1 MSDFAKFC
9 PKCYAFFHDPDSFA
23 KHVET
28 CGVAKKNAVKE
39 TAGKTADS
47 RQRTAAEKKATDR
60 KRQTAAEKNQEQ
72 GVRSQSTEH
81 TNEQNGAGNESP
93 DSLSPDVSSAVS
105 TEGSVPSA
113 DSAPKA
119 KSPKFKT

>member
-9 PKCYAFFHDPDSFA
+9 PKCYAFFSDPDLFA

-39 TAGKTADS
+39 TAGKTAD
-47 RQRTAAEKKATDR
+47 R

-72 GVRSQSTEH
+72 GVRSPSTEH

-93 DSLSPDVSSAVS
+93 DSLSPDASSAAVCNLPPAVS
-105 TEGSVPSA
+105 TEGS
-113 DSAPKA
+113 A

>member
-9 PKCYAFFHDPDSFA
+9 PKCYTFFSDPDLFA

-28 CGVAKKNAVKE
+28 CGVAKKTTN
-39 TAGKTADS
+39 G
-47 RQRTAAEKKATDR
+47 RQQSEPDRRTVAEKKTTDR
-60 KRQTAAEKNQEQ
+60 KRQTAAEKSQEQ
-72 GVRSQSTEH
+72 GVRSPSTEH

-93 DSLSPDVSSAVS
+93 DSLSPDTSPAVS
-105 TEGSVPSA
+105 AEGGT
-113 DSAPKA
+113 

>member
-9 PKCYAFFHDPDSFA
+9 PKCYTFFSDPDLFA

-28 CGVAKKNAVKE
+28 CGVAKKA
-39 TAGKTADS
+39 ADGK
-47 RQRTAAEKKATDR
+47 QQAATEKKTDR
-60 KRQTAAEKNQEQ
+60 KRQLAAEKNQEQ
-72 GVRSQSTEH
+72 GVRSPSTEH

-93 DSLSPDVSSAVS
+93 DSLSPDASSAAVCNLPPAVS
-105 TEGSVPSA
+105 TEGS
-113 DSAPKA
+113 A